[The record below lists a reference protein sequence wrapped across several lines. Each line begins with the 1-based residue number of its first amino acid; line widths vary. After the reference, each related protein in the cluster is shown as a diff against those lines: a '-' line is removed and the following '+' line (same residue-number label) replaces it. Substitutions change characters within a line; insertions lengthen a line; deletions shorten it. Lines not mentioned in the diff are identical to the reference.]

1 LLLILSFLISCVFFM
16 HSNANDF
23 RYPGIKVVFVFLNL
37 SLCPIFFGRIVK
49 KSTISKEQKL
59 LFYAV
64 PVVLLEYLGITMLF
78 YFYKTGTIFFNHLV
92 VNGIIIVFAVFII
105 YYTIMILKQLPSKIG
120 DEKTNRLMD

>member
-1 LLLILSFLISCVFFM
+1 M